1 MVGIMCHSSALI
13 ADAGHSL
20 SDLFSDVVTLC
31 AVSIGRLPPDE
42 DHPFGHGKFEAIG
55 SLFLSLTLLGTG
67 LGIGLIS
74 NQKLVE
80 IISLH
85 RKGTALASAAVLPGL
100 PALIMAAVSVVS
112 KEWLFRVTKAVGERL
127 QSSVVIANAWH
138 HRSDAYTSVMAVAS
152 IALARYVPGLVF
164 CDAAAGLLVGATIGM
179 TGAEIL
185 GQSINELTDRHP
197 DALAQSV
204 KAVAMSHPSV
214 SVVEAVRARPVGSS
228 ATVDVHVHVA
238 EYSDDK
244 VDQAI
249 QTFIEES
256 LPEPVPIIKVKV
268 QVTTALRDVVDRLID
283 KCVGI
288 KLQEL
293 RTTDKNH
300 IHVFLEST
308 GDVSILPSLTNDLV
322 AALEKRPEVVLANVY
337 LDLKTS
343 SLLET
348 TLPTAQ

>member
-1 MVGIMCHSSALI
+1 MCHSSALI

-20 SDLFSDVVTLC
+20 SDLVSDVVTLC

-55 SLFLSLTLLGTG
+55 SLFLSLTLLATG
-67 LGIGLIS
+67 LGIGLMA

-85 RKGTALASAAVLPGL
+85 RKGTALASAAVLPGF
-100 PALIMAAVSVVS
+100 PALIMAALSVVS
-112 KEWLFRVTKAVGERL
+112 KEWLFRITKAVGERL

-238 EYSDDK
+238 DSRDENVGQD
-244 VDQAI
+244 I
-249 QTFIEES
+249 QTYIEQS
-256 LPEPVPIIKVKV
+256 LPEPVPVVKVKIEANA
-268 QVTTALRDVVDRLID
+268 ALRDVVDRLID
-283 KCVGI
+283 GSVGVT
-288 KLQEL
+288 LTDL
-293 RTTDKNH
+293 RTTDQNH
-300 IHVFLEST
+300 IQVFLEST
-308 GDVSILPSLTNDLV
+308 GDVSKLPRLTSDLV
-322 AALEKRPEVVLANVY
+322 GALEKRPEVVLANVY

-343 SLLET
+343 SLSQISPT
-348 TLPTAQ
+348 IIQKLP